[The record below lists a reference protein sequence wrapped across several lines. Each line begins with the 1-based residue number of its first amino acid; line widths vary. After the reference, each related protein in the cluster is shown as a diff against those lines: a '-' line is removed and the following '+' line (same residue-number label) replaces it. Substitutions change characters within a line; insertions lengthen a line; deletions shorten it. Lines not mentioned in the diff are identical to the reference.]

1 MVSVLMRQLA
11 VLALIQLWVPT
22 VAIERTA
29 VADSD
34 VHAPHHKAHHPA
46 RTDEVAAA
54 EAALNAHHA
63 PHAHEAPQHQTL
75 EVDKKGAAHNPH
87 MRREPLDATADQD
100 AFQSVK
106 HTHHHKRSHHHVA
119 SQRPEMLLADGPVES
134 VASDTDDGEEQ
145 IQDVSHADTSGEHP
159 NKFHDVAGAEKE
171 LEAVDDLIEHA
182 EEKAGL
188 PNSLLTTIEPQDLE
202 PTEEEQE
209 YNALLIAGISII
221 VLIGAASA
229 GWSMWLARQM
239 YTNKA
244 NAGLMEDNAGEYDEN
259 AGEYEQE
266 GEEAAGEA
274 Q

>member
-1 MVSVLMRQLA
+1 MVSVLVRQLA
-11 VLALIQLWVPT
+11 VLVLIQLWAAT

-34 VHAPHHKAHHPA
+34 AHAPRGESHRSAH
-46 RTDEVAAA
+46 TDEV
-54 EAALNAHHA
+54 
-63 PHAHEAPQHQTL
+63 
-75 EVDKKGAAHNPH
+75 EVDKRGAAH
-87 MRREPLDATADQD
+87 MRREPLDATAEQD

-106 HTHHHKRSHHHVA
+106 HKHHKRSHHHA
-119 SQRPEMLLADGPVES
+119 AAQRPAVLLADGPVES
-134 VASDTDDGEEQ
+134 VASDDDDGEDK
-145 IQDVSHADTSGEHP
+145 IQEVTNAEAGDHP
-159 NKFHDVAGAEKE
+159 NKFHDIAGAEEE
-171 LEAVDDLIEHA
+171 LEAVDKIIQHA

-202 PTEEEQE
+202 PTQEEQE
-209 YNALLIAGISII
+209 YNALLIAGISVI

-239 YTNKA
+239 YANKA
-244 NAGLMEDNAGEYDEN
+244 DAGLMEDAGEYDEN

>member
-11 VLALIQLWVPT
+11 VLVLIRLWAPT

-34 VHAPHHKAHHPA
+34 AHVPHHKAHHSA
-46 RTDEVAAA
+46 HTDEV
-54 EAALNAHHA
+54 
-63 PHAHEAPQHQTL
+63 
-75 EVDKKGAAHNPH
+75 EVDKRGAAH
-87 MRREPLDATADQD
+87 MRREPLDATAEQD
-100 AFQSVK
+100 TFQSVNHK
-106 HTHHHKRSHHHVA
+106 HHHKRSHHHA
-119 SQRPEMLLADGPVES
+119 AAQRPESLLADGPVES
-134 VASDTDDGEEQ
+134 VASDDDDGEEK
-145 IQDVSHADTSGEHP
+145 IQEVSHAEASGDQS
-159 NKFHDVAGAEKE
+159 NKFTDIAGAEAE
-171 LEAVDDLIEHA
+171 LEAVDKIIEHA

-244 NAGLMEDNAGEYDEN
+244 DAGLMEDAGEYDEN
-259 AGEYEQE
+259 AGEYEQA
-266 GEEAAGEA
+266 GEEAAGQA